1 MHVRMINGFVKK
13 TRAAIAIVN
22 SNCLVFWFLITIA
35 AVNRIRIQISGRNR
49 YNNIFNTTNMVA
61 VKAAKVIKSG
71 GLVGVL
77 IVLIRLIS

>member
-1 MHVRMINGFVKK
+1 
-13 TRAAIAIVN
+13 
-22 SNCLVFWFLITIA
+22 
-35 AVNRIRIQISGRNR
+35 
-49 YNNIFNTTNMVA
+49 VA